1 MFNWMGPDACAAGHS
16 RGETSSAVF
25 RSPCRGT
32 GTVEMHLQF
41 GRCAACGLLPLL
53 GQALALVGAAC
64 ENMTVHQDTRC
75 PTPAYMW
82 TNASSWEECSADCCK
97 NPACL
102 AFAYDPA
109 ASGDVGARGP
119 CHLKHFV
126 TALEPEVPGIVCG
139 VLPNGLRPEG
149 PPPSPPGPAPQCPSQ
164 QRRPGPPLAPGPRTS
179 TPKPHIFMF
188 LQDDLGHDDVAFNGN
203 EVNIDVTGNITAVAR
218 AGIIL
223 KRHYVHWHCSPTRR
237 SFLT

>member
-1 MFNWMGPDACAAGHS
+1 MWHPVDVG
-16 RGETSSAVF
+16 
-25 RSPCRGT
+25 
-32 GTVEMHLQF
+32 
-41 GRCAACGLLPLL
+41 GLLLALL
-53 GQALALVGAAC
+53 VQHMALADATC
-64 ENMTVHQDTRC
+64 DNMTVHQDTRC

-82 TNASSWEECSADCCK
+82 TNASSWEECSADCCET
-97 NPACL
+97 NACL
-102 AFAYDPA
+102 AFAYDRTSSDDTP
-109 ASGDVGARGP
+109 RGP
-119 CHLKHFV
+119 CHLKHYV
-126 TALEPEVPGIVCG
+126 TALEPEVAGIVCG
-139 VLPNGLRPEG
+139 VLPNGLRPQPPG
-149 PPPSPPGPAPQCPSQ
+149 PAPPPSPGPAPQCPA
-164 QRRPGPPLAPGPRTS
+164 QRPRPGPRPAPAPPSS